1 MSEEVAVVIKASP
14 EVAQAFMKLFPSAQ
28 IRKIKKPEEK
38 PPEPQQQAAPEEEA
52 KPVQASTPADREK
65 LLREIMLFCQ
75 ERKNHVD
82 PVRFFNYYDGRG
94 WMDAAGKKITD
105 WKAKL
110 IDWEKNGIVNKPRKF
125 QTAQEY
131 NAMKSTM
138 LADRDLDKL
147 LEDLD
152 KI

>member
-14 EVAQAFMKLFPSAQ
+14 EVAQAFMKLFPGAQ

-110 IDWEKNGIVNKPRKF
+110 IDWEKNGIQSKPKKY
-125 QTAQEY
+125 QTAYEAQ
-131 NAMKSTM
+131 MS
-138 LADRDLDKL
+138 RDPTFGGKLGQL